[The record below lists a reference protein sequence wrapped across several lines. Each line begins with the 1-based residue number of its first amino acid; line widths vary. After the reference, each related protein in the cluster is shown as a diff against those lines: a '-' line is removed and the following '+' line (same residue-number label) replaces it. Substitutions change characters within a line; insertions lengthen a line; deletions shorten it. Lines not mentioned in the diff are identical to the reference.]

1 MEERMPKAG
10 EFYLQFHEKKIY
22 QILTVAAHVQT
33 GERLVIYQALYGK
46 FQTFACPM
54 EQFNEKVDTGK
65 DLGCVQGYCFQR
77 ITASQMESISNCEKK
92 GGGNEQQEKAPDP
105 ENRTEPEKPEPWTER
120 KKPEDRGEVVNP
132 HLLEF
137 LDADTYAEKYRV
149 LIRIERDMTDRLI
162 NDMAVVLDVVI
173 PEGNLEERFRQLK
186 NCVST
191 LRKYEVERPRNS

>member
-33 GERLVIYQALYGK
+33 GERLVVYQALYGT
-46 FQTFACPM
+46 FQTFACPL
-54 EQFNEKVDTGK
+54 EQFNKRVDTGK
-65 DLGCVQGYCFQR
+65 DPERVQGYCFQR
-77 ITASQMESISNCEKK
+77 ITAEQAESISCR
-92 GGGNEQQEKAPDP
+92 GGKREEEETAGEEQQEDTV
-105 ENRTEPEKPEPWTER
+105 ESVEKE
-120 KKPEDRGEVVNP
+120 EVVNP

-173 PEGNLEERFRQLK
+173 PEGDLEERFRQLK

>member
-10 EFYLQFHEKKIY
+10 EFYLQFHEKNIY

-33 GERLVIYQALYGK
+33 GERLVVYQALYGK
-46 FQTFACPM
+46 FQTFACPL
-54 EQFNEKVDTGK
+54 EQFNKRVDTGK
-65 DLGCVQGYCFQR
+65 DPERVQEYCFQR
-77 ITASQMESISNCEKK
+77 ITAEQAERISCRGEKREEEETAGEEK
-92 GGGNEQQEKAPDP
+92 QENMAEQENTAEQE
-105 ENRTEPEKPEPWTER
+105 
-120 KKPEDRGEVVNP
+120 EVVNP

-173 PEGNLEERFRQLK
+173 PEGDLEERFRQLK